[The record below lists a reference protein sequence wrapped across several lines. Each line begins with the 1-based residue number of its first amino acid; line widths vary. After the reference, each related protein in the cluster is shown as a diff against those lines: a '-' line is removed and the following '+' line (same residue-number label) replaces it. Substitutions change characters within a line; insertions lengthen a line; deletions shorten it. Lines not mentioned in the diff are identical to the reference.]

1 MPKPSKE
8 TTAKVQQ
15 VSKVLNLVQS
25 YLDGQCFYPRRE
37 SYLDATVLTLLSKS
51 LALARST
58 VCLVKGGFDEEA
70 FGVSRSLL
78 ELAMTLR
85 YITNGRNPEARAK
98 RFVHFVAKIKMDWGR
113 KAIEFFSFPASAIR
127 KDMATYKKFQS
138 MERKFPKLGWQQ
150 ASKKHAK
157 GIWTMAM
164 EPDRY
169 EKVPVL
175 DKSGKPVLNKRG
187 KPKLKPLN
195 WALDYKVMY
204 FWESQYVH
212 VTIDSLDNH
221 AAIPGRPFVAYTQG
235 SRTSRRKTDFG
246 DLALFNTVTNMHKIL
261 LAGFRGLGHSYP
273 EELSKPVEALMQ
285 SLGKTRK
292 SLTSKPANI

>member
-8 TTAKVQQ
+8 TSAKVRQ
-15 VSKVLNLVQS
+15 VSRVLNRVQS
-25 YLDGQCFYPRRE
+25 YLDAQYFHPRRG

-58 VCLVKGGFDEEA
+58 VCLVQSGFDEEA

-98 RFVHFVAKIKMDWGR
+98 RFVDFVAKIKMDWGR
-113 KAIEFFSFPASAIR
+113 KAIEFFSVPASVVR

-169 EKVPVL
+169 QKVPVL
-175 DKSGKPVLNKRG
+175 DKNGKPVLNKRG
-187 KPKLKPLN
+187 KPKLRPLN
-195 WALDYKVMY
+195 WALNYRVMY
-204 FWESQYVH
+204 FGNPSMC
-212 VTIDSLDNH
+212 
-221 AAIPGRPFVAYTQG
+221 
-235 SRTSRRKTDFG
+235 TSRLTVLTITQRFPDGRSLFTHRAAELLVAKPT
-246 DLALFNTVTNMHKIL
+246 LAIWLFSTLAPTCTRFSWLVSVASVIHIQTNCP
-261 LAGFRGLGHSYP
+261 S
-273 EELSKPVEALMQ
+273 LSRL
-285 SLGKTRK
+285 
-292 SLTSKPANI
+292 